1 MSRLLY
7 LDCFS
12 GASGDMLLGALID
25 AGVPFPELEKMIDSL
40 GLDGVSVAHNRVNR
54 SGIGA
59 TKFRVIDTEHAGTHD
74 QAYTGDHAHTH
85 VHHDR
90 PDNTHGHSHQSTNGA
105 NHHRGLSEI
114 TEIVERSAL
123 SPTGRARAVGL
134 FRRLVNV
141 EADIH
146 QRPVEDVHLHEVGAV
161 DSIVDIVGAVFALE
175 WIGADR
181 IVASPLNVGSGT
193 VVCAHGELPVPAPAT
208 TRLLG
213 NAPIY
218 AAGPSVELLTPTGAL
233 LITAYAD
240 TYGAMPAMRIAKTG
254 YGAGDRDLKGRPN
267 VVRAFVGDMA
277 DSAEL
282 ERVVVLECEIDDMN
296 PQIYGLLMDRL
307 VKAGAL
313 DVFYTPIQMKKN
325 RPGTLVTIVA
335 SPEDRETLTSVLFAE
350 STTIGV
356 RVTET
361 SRECLNREMVVVE
374 SPIGAVRMKIARRNG
389 VVVNTAPEFDDCARL
404 ATKLGRSVKE
414 VQAVA
419 MKAWLDLESCPHDS

>member
-1 MSRLLY
+1 MARLLY

-12 GASGDMLLGALID
+12 GASGDMILGALID
-25 AGVPFPELEKMIDSL
+25 ASVPFPEVAKVVDSL
-40 GLDGVSVAHNRVNR
+40 GLDGVSVAHRRVNR

-59 TKFRVIDTEHAGTHD
+59 TKFRVIDGQHADTHD
-74 QAYTGDHAHTH
+74 HLHTSDHGHTH
-85 VHHDR
+85 DHHHS
-90 PDNTHGHSHQSTNGA
+90 PDNALAHSHQLPNEA

-114 TEIVERSAL
+114 TEVVERSAL
-123 SPTGRARAVGL
+123 SPTGRARAVAL
-134 FRRLVNV
+134 FRRLAEV

-146 QRPVEDVHLHEVGAV
+146 QMPVEDVHLHEVGAV

-240 TYGAMPAMRIAKTG
+240 AYGPMPSMRIAQTG
-254 YGAGDRDLKGRPN
+254 YGAGDRDLEGRPN
-267 VVRAFVGDMA
+267 VVRAFVGDTA
-277 DSAEL
+277 DSTEEL

-307 VKAGAL
+307 VEAGAL

-325 RPGTLVTIVA
+325 RPGTLVTIIV
-335 SPEDRETLTSVLFAE
+335 SPEHREALMSVLFAE

-361 SRECLNREMVVVE
+361 SRECLDREMVVVE
-374 SPIGAVRMKIARRNG
+374 SPLGAVRVKVARRNG
-389 VVVNTAPEFDDCARL
+389 VVVNAAPEFDDCARV
-404 ATKLGRSVKE
+404 ATELDRSVKE

-419 MKAWLDLESCPHDS
+419 MKAWLELVS